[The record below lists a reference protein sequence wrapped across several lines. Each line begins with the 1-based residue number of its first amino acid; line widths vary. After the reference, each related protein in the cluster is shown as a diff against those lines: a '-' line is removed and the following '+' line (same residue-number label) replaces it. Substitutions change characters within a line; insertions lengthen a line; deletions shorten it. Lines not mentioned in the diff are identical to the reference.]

1 MVKLPN
7 ATSEE
12 LMSQVRDGDVGQ
24 LRLLFDRHHPSLFGY
39 FYRLTG
45 SHETAEDLAQDVFFR
60 LLKYRTGY
68 RASGEFTVWLYRIAR
83 NVWADHGR
91 QRMRD
96 PALGS
101 LEVEPAGSDPGPL
114 RRMEEQRQ
122 LGLLQRALAQLPE
135 DKREVLILS
144 RLEGLKYEQIAQLVG
159 CSLPAVKVRIH
170 RALKQLR
177 DRYVELSAECV

>member
-1 MVKLPN
+1 MVKLAH
-7 ATSEE
+7 ATSEK
-12 LMSQVRDGDVGQ
+12 LMAQVRDGDVGQ
-24 LRLLFDRHHPSLFGY
+24 LRLLFDRHHPGLFGY
-39 FYRLTG
+39 FYRLTA
-45 SHETAEDLAQDVFFR
+45 SRETAEDLAQDVFFR

-83 NVWADHGR
+83 NVWADHNQ

-96 PALGS
+96 PALAS
-101 LEVEPAGSDPGPL
+101 LEVEPAGSDPGPF

-122 LGLLQRALAQLPE
+122 LWLLRRALARLPE
-135 DKREVLILS
+135 EKREVLILS
-144 RLEGLKYEQIAQLVG
+144 RFQGLKYEQIAQLVG